1 MDKNNPPV
9 FAAKTSSVRQI
20 LSLLKCIGFISKAQV
35 QISSE
40 GLRVTVED
48 SRVMQGMY
56 RFLRCSRFL
65 PITSILPSL
74 GHAFLD
80 KNLFS
85 EYCFNLPGGNPL
97 LNIAGGDAE
106 DDDTEDTVS
115 FGISLAALLECLQI
129 FGADSSS
136 RERWSQG
143 GFINTMEHGGASENQ
158 LAKPTGT
165 CDFIYHGEGHTLDL
179 M

>member
-1 MDKNNPPV
+1 MDKSNSPV

-40 GLRVTVED
+40 GVRVTVED
-48 SRVMQGMY
+48 SRVMQGIY
-56 RFLRCSRFL
+56 RLPQCS
-65 PITSILPSL
+65 PITSKFSPL

-85 EYCFNLPGGNPL
+85 EYSFNLPKGSHD
-97 LNIAGGDAE
+97 ADYTQHSDAE
-106 DDDTEDTVS
+106 DLDSTVS
-115 FGISLAALLECLQI
+115 FGISLSALLECLQI
-129 FGADSSS
+129 FGADSS
-136 RERWSQG
+136 RERWGQG
-143 GFINTMEHGGASENQ
+143 GFSTAMEHGTSDNQ

-165 CDFIYHGEGHTLDL
+165 CDFIYRGEGHTLDL